1 MKRAVLFIIVAVAVT
16 GIVFAQDNDTQ
27 PEDLGADTA
36 QQALQEVSISRFE
49 DPGFWNVYIPA
60 DQGVS
65 THQRMEGAPADKEP
79 ISEEEEAGLV
89 IQDDF
94 VLGVKTEFF
103 PPRQSSS
110 IYIQATRPLAVPGIA
125 KTLSVWVVGRNFNHR
140 LSVVIR
146 DFEGRMSVLNMG
158 RLNFSGW
165 RQLSAPIPPDIQ
177 QRDAHYS
184 DQGGIEVIGFVIEPD
199 LLETYGSY
207 YVYFDDL
214 RAETDLFTEESRD
227 PDDMVDS
234 W

>member
-1 MKRAVLFIIVAVAVT
+1 MRRAVLFIIVAVAVT
-16 GIVFAQDNDTQ
+16 GIVFAQNNDTQ

-49 DPGFWNVYIPA
+49 DPGFWKVYVPA
-60 DQGVS
+60 DQGVT

-79 ISEEEEAGLV
+79 ISEEEEADLV
-89 IQDDF
+89 IQDEF

-110 IYIQATRPLAVPGIA
+110 IYIQASRPLAVPGIA

-146 DFEGRMSVLNMG
+146 DFQGRMSVLNMG

-165 RQLSAPIPPDIQ
+165 RQLSAPIPPDIE
-177 QRDAHYS
+177 QRDIHYS

-214 RAETDLFTEESRD
+214 RAQTDLFTEESRD